1 MKTLQL
7 MLEDV
12 VMVVTARMDMFD
24 VYMKHVEFI
33 LSTFLARSKQIS
45 LCASI
50 TDSEL
55 ELLSVVGRK
64 KKDFGAHEMT
74 VHQHDKI
81 ATAQIQSHQSLID
94 FVQAQLSSC

>member
-55 ELLSVVGRK
+55 ELLSVVGK

-94 FVQAQLSSC
+94 FVQAQLGSC